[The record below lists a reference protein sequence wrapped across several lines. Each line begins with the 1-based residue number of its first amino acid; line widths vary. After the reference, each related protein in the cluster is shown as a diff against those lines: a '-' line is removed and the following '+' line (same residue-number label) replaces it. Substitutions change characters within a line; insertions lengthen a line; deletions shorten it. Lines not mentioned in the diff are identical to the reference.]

1 MQHIFI
7 INPTAGKVDAS
18 VALIPQIHAA
28 ASRAGVRP
36 TIEVTRRAGQAR
48 DLCRKICVLRAG
60 GFPLCLRRRWYAE
73 RGFAGGC
80 RL

>member
-28 ASRAGVRP
+28 ASRAGVLLA
-36 TIEVTRRAGQAR
+36 IQKAYFK
-48 DLCRKICVLRAG
+48 D
-60 GFPLCLRRRWYAE
+60 
-73 RGFAGGC
+73 
-80 RL
+80 